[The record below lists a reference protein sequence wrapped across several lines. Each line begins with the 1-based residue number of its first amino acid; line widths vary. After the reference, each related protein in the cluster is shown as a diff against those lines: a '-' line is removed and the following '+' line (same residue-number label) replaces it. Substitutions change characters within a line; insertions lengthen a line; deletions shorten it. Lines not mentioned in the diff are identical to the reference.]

1 MDTAIRREPVD
12 GNGLAVNYFNIT
24 TTNLHASQL
33 IEQNSDALIEFSYKG
48 IIYAVSACIE
58 RGDDINKVLLKPIY
72 ASHVR
77 NAFGQIVPNEK
88 YNTDDSNN
96 LEPFLLKSGDTA
108 LIAAI
113 KRDHVD
119 IIRLLLENGAN
130 VAIESN
136 YISTVPC
143 GMRLSGLTPLMC
155 AAARCD
161 LSVEILDMLLAHN
174 ANINY
179 QNGKGLTALMYSCQL
194 GKAASTKYL
203 IAHGA
208 DMELK
213 DKREFNALM
222 CACVT
227 NQVEII
233 DILLENGAILSPQCF
248 LLTVQ
253 YGHYD
258 LVLKFVKI
266 LGKNCLNYKVDSLGI
281 NNCEIGTNH
290 HLPAALG
297 DTALIIATRRDF
309 KEIVKLLIDLG
320 ADTTVCNSLGVNALN
335 LVVECSMMDIFLAY
349 GAAPSASSGIA
360 IKLPGELLIDAVRCR
375 NLNVIRYYH
384 SHGGD
389 VNYEPPPIIK
399 SLCRYTSRTAEIRQD
414 SALAMA
420 CRHSYMNVVNLLI
433 HFNAKITPEVWRRA
447 VTYGHEAIVKRLI
460 IAGVD
465 FDQQDEFGKT
475 ALIEATYAGR
485 MKVVEVLLAAGANL
499 EIKNMFDMTALHMSF
514 RYNDAKL
521 TKLLLESG
529 ADVHAMNSRGET
541 PLMEAL
547 FNNNLAVVHALLDG
561 GSDVNRQNFIGNT
574 ALMFAILQEC
584 NLNIIWTLL
593 AHGADVNLAN
603 DFGETALIMAAKLN
617 NMKLVNLLV
626 RAAGPA
632 CINAQDQWGKTACTY
647 ASGCNN
653 FQMVKLLLLNNADA
667 SIGIGDSADLF
678 KELCDNTRPAALELH
693 RKESNWRNRKS
704 FIIFLSENSYVESKY
719 NSSSDQPYIAM
730 KYEKVLSNYNLLR
743 RITSYL

>member
-1 MDTAIRREPVD
+1 MDTVIRREPAD
-12 GNGLAVNYFNIT
+12 DDNST
-24 TTNLHASQL
+24 
-33 IEQNSDALIEFSYKG
+33 IEQNTDALIEFSYRG
-48 IIYAVSACIE
+48 SIYAVSACIE
-58 RGDDINKVLLKPIY
+58 RGDDIDKVWKPLNG
-72 ASHVR
+72 SQVR
-77 NAFGQIVPNEK
+77 NMFGQFTPHENN
-88 YNTDDSNN
+88 NTDSNN
-96 LEPFLLKSGDTA
+96 LEPFWLKSGDTA
-108 LIAAI
+108 LIAAV

-119 IIRLLLENGAN
+119 ITRLLLENGAN
-130 VAIESN
+130 IAIESN

-155 AAARCD
+155 AVARCD

-179 QNGKGLTALMYSCQL
+179 QNEKGLSALMYSCQL
-194 GKAASTKYL
+194 GKAAGTKYL
-203 IAHGA
+203 VAHGA

-227 NQVEII
+227 NQMEII

-253 YGHYD
+253 YGHFN
-258 LVLKFVKI
+258 LVQKFVKI
-266 LGKNCLNYKVDSLGI
+266 LGKKCVNYQVDSLGI

-297 DTALIIATRRDF
+297 DTALIIATRRDH
-309 KEIVKLLIDLG
+309 KEIVKLLVDLG

-335 LVVECSMMDIFLAY
+335 LAVECSMMDIFLAT
-349 GAAPSASSGIA
+349 GAAPSASSSGIT
-360 IKLPGELLIDAVRCR
+360 IKLSGELLIDAVRCR

-399 SLCRYTSRTAEIRQD
+399 TFRVFYTYRTAEIRQD

-420 CRHSYMNVVNLLI
+420 CRHSYINVVNLLI
-433 HFNAKITPEVWRRA
+433 HFNAKITPEVWQRA
-447 VTYGHEAIVKRLI
+447 VNFGHEAIVKRLI

-465 FDQQDEFGKT
+465 FNQQYDFGKT

-485 MKVVEVLLAAGANL
+485 MKVVEVLLAAGAKL
-499 EIKNMFDMTALHMSF
+499 ELKNMFDMTALHMSF
-514 RYNDAKL
+514 RYNDANL
-521 TKLLLESG
+521 TKLLLNSG
-529 ADVHAMNSRGET
+529 ADVHAVNSRGET

-547 FNNNLAVVHALLDG
+547 FNNNLAVVHALLDR
-561 GSDVNRQNFIGNT
+561 GSDVNRQNFLGNT
-574 ALMFAILQEC
+574 ALMFAIVQEC
-584 NLNIIWTLL
+584 NLNIISTLL
-593 AHGADVNLAN
+593 THGADVNLVN

-617 NMKLVNLLV
+617 NIQLVNMLV
-626 RAAGPA
+626 RTAGLT
-632 CINAQDQWGKTACTY
+632 CINAQNEWGKTACTY
-647 ASGCNN
+647 ASRRKN

-667 SIGIGDSADLF
+667 SIGIRDSTNLF
-678 KELCDNTRPAALELH
+678 KGLCDKTRPAAFELH
-693 RKESNWRNRKS
+693 KKESNWRNRRS
-704 FIIFLSENSYVESKY
+704 FITFLSENSYIQSKC

-730 KYEKVLSNYNLLR
+730 KYEKILSNYNLLR